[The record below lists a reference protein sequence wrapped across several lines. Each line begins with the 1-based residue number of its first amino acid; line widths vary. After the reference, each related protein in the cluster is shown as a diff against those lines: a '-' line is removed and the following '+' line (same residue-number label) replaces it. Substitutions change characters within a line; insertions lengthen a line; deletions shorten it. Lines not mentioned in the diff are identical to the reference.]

1 MSSDDEFK
9 DCEDG
14 GDEFFDQPQPEGA
27 GQPEEEQ
34 KGKSSLHQPA
44 WPCKGSRQY

>member
-14 GDEFFDQPQPEGA
+14 GDEFFDQPQPEAVGE
-27 GQPEEEQ
+27 PEEEQ
-34 KGKSSLHQPA
+34 KGKSRPHSPIR
-44 WPCKGSRQY
+44 PCPGSHKY